1 MPKYP
6 RNHVDVEYYVP
17 GRKRRVAGSTKP
29 TSDFLVM
36 IHQQHPTATI
46 RQMYAII
53 PDRSQWL
60 PNPEAIAV
68 LEAHISA
75 GYGGYIPDWR

>member
-1 MPKYP
+1 MPKYQ

-53 PDRSQWL
+53 TDRSQWL

-68 LEAHISA
+68 LKAHISA